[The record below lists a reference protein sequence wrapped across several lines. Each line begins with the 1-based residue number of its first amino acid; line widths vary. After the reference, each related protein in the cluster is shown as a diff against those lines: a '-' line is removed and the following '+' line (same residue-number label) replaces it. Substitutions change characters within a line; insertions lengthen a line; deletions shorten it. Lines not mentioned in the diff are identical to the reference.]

1 MPTHNTP
8 RYIYKGELAQA
19 LRTGQNPEDKLPLL
33 YTDLRVTSDAEAVL
47 ALAVR
52 HISGFQRVGRK
63 TRRYPSGLLRWHLKS
78 NQEPEDKL
86 PALYSYLG
94 VSTHREAVLAL
105 AERHVPGFRRAS
117 PTRSGGRKSMNAKR
131 HGLGAFEAYGDDE
144 WMCDFIDD
152 KREAEGVT
160 IAEAADYLSRR
171 RPKPG
176 TINPG
181 YGLSKEY
188 IIQRYTHRKRYNESF
203 EKRRRRL
210 FVQVRKQLG
219 LNSPP

>member
-1 MPTHNTP
+1 MFRHKTT

-19 LRTGQNPEDKLPLL
+19 LRIGQNPEDKLPLL
-33 YTDLRVTSDAEAVL
+33 YADLGVTTDREAVL

-52 HISGFQRVGRK
+52 HISGFRYGGPPSRS
-63 TRRYPSGLLRWHLKS
+63 YPSGPLRARLKS

-86 PALYSYLG
+86 PHLYSYLA
-94 VSTHREAVLAL
+94 VSTDKEAVLAL
-105 AERHVPGFRRAS
+105 AAHRMPGFRCAS
-117 PTRSGGRKSMNAKR
+117 PTRSGGRTGMSAKR
-131 HGLGAFEAYGDDE
+131 RGLGAFEAYGDEE

-152 KREAEGVT
+152 KRKAEGVT

-176 TINPG
+176 TVNPG

-188 IIQRYTHRKRYNESF
+188 IINRYTHRKRYDESS
-203 EKRRRRL
+203 EKRRERL
-210 FVQVRKQLG
+210 FLQLRKQLG
-219 LNSPP
+219 LNWPP